1 MNSVEILSGLSPDE
15 IRDLPVELRCDNTGE
30 IGAWEPLSHGQRAL
44 WLINQ
49 LAPQSPAYNLMYACR
64 ICSELNIPALRSSF
78 QALIDRH
85 ASLRTIYRD
94 RDGAPMQYAKPHM
107 AISFEIRDASAWGD
121 EELRDRVMDAAH
133 RPFNLS
139 EGPLLRAHLF
149 SRAGDEHTLLLVVHH
164 IGADFASVITLVNE
178 LMAVYQARLAGVEA
192 ALPELKA
199 GYTDFAH
206 WQSEL
211 LAGAEGESLWGYWR
225 EQLGGEL
232 PALDLPADRPR
243 QPVQTYEGDTH
254 TFHISADLTAGLN
267 RLAWTSGT
275 TLYVILLASFNALL
289 HRYTGQKDILV
300 GSPADG
306 RRRADEGIVGYFANT
321 LVLRADLSGDPVFRD
336 FLRQARQTTLGALA
350 HRDYPFSLLV
360 EKLQPARDASRS
372 PLTDIMF
379 TFRAIQAARGADGVE
394 EAPPFDL
401 SFGDDAMRARIGGM
415 ELAPYALKDQ
425 ASQVDLTVRL
435 VERSGSVFA
444 LLYYNTDLL
453 DRATIAR
460 MMDSYL
466 ILLEGVV
473 TDPDARLSELPLMSE
488 KERRRVLVE
497 WNDTGTGRT
506 GQGREE
512 NIHSLFE
519 AQVERTPERIAVVS
533 AEGSLTYL
541 ELNRRANQVARRLRR
556 LGVGADMR
564 VGVCLERSCDM
575 LVAVMGA
582 LKAGAAYVPLDPSY
596 PEERLSFMLEDAR
609 VPVLLTE
616 RSLAARLSRYVKHV
630 VCFDADGDIL
640 ARERAE
646 NLACDAE
653 GANLAYVIYTSGSTG
668 RPKGVMIEH
677 RSAINFAKAHQLAI
691 YRERADECLQ
701 ASFNATLAFDA
712 AVERILLL
720 LYGHTI
726 HVWSEEL
733 RHDPHALI
741 SYVRRREMDV
751 LDFSP
756 SQLRLL
762 IEAGL
767 FDPEGFA
774 PSLVI
779 VGGEAIDDRLWRS
792 LAANLQTEIFNVY
805 GPTEC
810 TVNSAACRVRSSPTQ
825 PSIGRPLA
833 NVQIYILDE
842 SLRPAP
848 VGAPGEIYIGG
859 AGLAR
864 GYLQR
869 PGLTAEKFIP
879 NPYSQSPGARL
890 YKTSDRARFLSDGR
904 IKFLD
909 RADDQ
914 VKIRG
919 FRIELGEVEAALGE
933 CPLVKQAVVVA
944 REVSPGDKRLVAYVV
959 LREPGPSAIGGV
971 KRFLREIVPQYMAPS
986 AYVVLNALPLMPNG
1000 KLDRKALPSLSPT
1013 ERHAGEDYEAPQTSM
1028 EKQLAQ
1034 LWERILRVERI
1045 GRRDNFFELGGHSLL
1060 ATQMIIYAREAF
1072 NVELPLRH
1080 IFESPTVAEF
1090 AVKVMEGRLERQGGG
1105 ELEAIIG
1112 ELERLPDEDAQR
1124 LLEKQI
1130 G

>member
-1 MNSVEILSGLSPDE
+1 MNSAEILSGLSSDE
-15 IRDLPVELRCDNTGE
+15 RRDRVVELRHENVGE
-30 IGAWEPLSHGQRAL
+30 IDPWKPLSHGQQSL

-49 LAPQSPAYNLMYACR
+49 LAPQSAAYNLMYAWR
-64 ICSELNIPALRSSF
+64 VCSELNAPALRRSF

-94 RDGAPMQYAKPHM
+94 RDGAPMQQAQPHM
-107 AISFEIRDASAWGD
+107 AASFEIRDATGWGD
-121 EELRDRVMDAAH
+121 EELRDRVMEAAH
-133 RPFNLS
+133 RPFNLG

-149 SRAGDEHTLLLVVHH
+149 SRASDEHTLLFVVHH
-164 IGADFASVITLVNE
+164 IGVDLASIITLMNE
-178 LMAVYQARLAGVEA
+178 LMALYQAQLAGVEA
-192 ALPELKA
+192 RLPELMA
-199 GYTDFAH
+199 CYTDFAH
-206 WQSEL
+206 WQSKL
-211 LAGAEGESLWGYWR
+211 LAGAEGERLWKYWR

-243 QPVQTYEGDTH
+243 QPVQTYNGDAH
-254 TFHISADLTAGLN
+254 TFHIGADLTARLN
-267 RLAWTSGT
+267 RLAWASGT
-275 TLYVILLASFNALL
+275 TLYVVLLASFNALL

-306 RRRADEGIVGYFANT
+306 RRRSDDGIVGYFANT

-336 FLRQARQTTLGALA
+336 FLRQARQTALGAIV

-379 TFRAIQAARGADGVE
+379 MFRSVGAARGAGGVVQTS
-394 EAPPFDL
+394 PFDL
-401 SFGDDAMRARIGGM
+401 LLEGGEARARIGGM

-435 VERSGSVFA
+435 VERDGLVFA
-444 LLYYNTDLL
+444 SLYYNTDLL
-453 DRATIAR
+453 DRATVER

-473 TDPDARLSELPLMSE
+473 TDPDARLSELPLMSRDDL
-488 KERRRVLVE
+488 RRALVE
-497 WNDTGTGRT
+497 WNDTGTG
-506 GQGREE
+506 QPEQCVEE
-512 NIHSLFE
+512 SIHRLFE
-519 AQVERTPERIAVVS
+519 AQVERTPERIAAVS

-556 LGVGADMR
+556 LGAGPDMR
-564 VGVCLERSCDM
+564 VGVCLERSCGM

-609 VPVLLTE
+609 VSVLLTE
-616 RSLAARLSRYVKHV
+616 RSFAARLSRYVRHV
-630 VCFDADGDIL
+630 VCLDTDADVL
-640 ARERAE
+640 AGELAD
-646 NLACDAE
+646 NLACDT
-653 GANLAYVIYTSGSTG
+653 GGSNLAYVVYTSGSTG

-677 RSAINFAKAHQLAI
+677 RSAVNFARAHRLAI
-691 YRERADECLQ
+691 YRRHADECMQ
-701 ASFNATLAFDA
+701 ASLNATLAFDA

-720 LYGHTI
+720 LYGHTV
-726 HVWSEEL
+726 HVWGEEM
-733 RHDPHALI
+733 RHDPHAII
-741 SYVRRREMDV
+741 SYVRRREMDN

-762 IEAGL
+762 IEEGL
-767 FDPEGFA
+767 FDHDGFA
-774 PSLVI
+774 PQFVL

-792 LAANLQTEIFNVY
+792 LAANHQTEIFNVY

-810 TVNSAACRVRSSPTQ
+810 TVNSAVCRVRSSPTQ
-825 PSIGRPLA
+825 PSIGRPLP

-864 GYLQR
+864 GYLER
-869 PGLTAEKFIP
+869 PGLTAEKFVP
-879 NPYSQSPGARL
+879 NPYSQAPGARL

-909 RADDQ
+909 RADLQ

-933 CPLVKQAVVVA
+933 CALVKQAVVVA
-944 REVSPGDKRLVAYVV
+944 REDSPGDKRLVAYVV
-959 LREPGPSAIGGV
+959 LRQPGSSAVGEV
-971 KRFLREIVPQYMAPS
+971 RKFLREKVPQYMAPS
-986 AYVVLNALPLMPNG
+986 AYVVLTSLPLTPNG
-1000 KLDRKALPSLSPT
+1000 KLDRKALPAPSPA
-1013 ERHAGEDYEAPQTSM
+1013 ERHTGEDYEAPQTSM
-1028 EKQLAQ
+1028 EKQLAR
-1034 LWERILRVERI
+1034 LWERLLRVERV

-1060 ATQMIIYAREAF
+1060 ATQTIISAREAF
-1072 NVELPLRH
+1072 NVELPLRS
-1080 IFESPTVAEF
+1080 IFETPTVAEL
-1090 AVKVMEGRLERQGGG
+1090 AVRIMEGQVERQGGD
-1105 ELEAIIG
+1105 ELEAMIG
-1112 ELERLPDEDAQR
+1112 ELESLPDEDVHR
-1124 LLEKQI
+1124 LLGKQI
-1130 G
+1130 R